1 MDGRSIL
8 AWNLKRLRS
17 ERGISQETLAADA
30 EVSRA
35 HMSELERKN
44 ASATVDLLDRLAAV
58 LEVPLVEFF
67 KEPERGAQRPKPL
80 PVGRKPQ
87 SGPQKT

>member
-8 AWNLKRLRS
+8 AWNLRRLRT

-30 EVSRA
+30 GVSRA

-44 ASATVDLLDRLAAV
+44 ASATVDLLDRLAVV

-67 KEPERGAQRPKPL
+67 KEPDAGAKKPKPL
-80 PVGRKPQ
+80 PVGRKAT
-87 SGPQKT
+87 GGRR